1 MMEAKIINDPIW
13 GPIELHPLC
22 IRIIDTPQFQR
33 LRYIKQLGGISFVY
47 PGACHCRFE
56 HSIGTSYLARSLGL
70 ELQKNLAMLDEP
82 NKPDITDKEIL
93 CLEVAGLCHDL
104 GHGPFSHLFDQLFIP
119 KFKKPG
125 DQTWE
130 HEDATLHMLD
140 SIFKIITWNDY
151 LEDEDIK
158 FIKDLIKKPDDKEQ
172 KKPSPNEK
180 PDEKEQKKPFLYEI
194 IANGLNKID
203 VDKWDYFSRDCHMLG
218 LHHNFQCKR
227 SIKLARVVNHGEEWH
242 ISYPKSEYYN
252 LFDMFYTR
260 YTLHRQAYHHP
271 VAKAVELMI
280 TDAFVKAN
288 KSLLF
293 PPNQQRYNQKTLSE
307 SKDDMRA
314 YLWVTDDVLN
324 QIRFLNS
331 DNNVELEEAQQIIN
345 RIFQR
350 DLYKL
355 VGEKRMKCI
364 AGTVS
369 PGDLKEGM
377 EQILKSCGIRR
388 DLFEIMVVTFNYGN
402 GNENPLINAKW
413 YHKVKGVKES
423 ENGEKDGNKSTL
435 YQNIESSVIYE
446 SDAYISDMLPK
457 TFEQKYLRLFWK
469 GTKSEELYYE
479 KIKLEFSKIKTF
491 QDQKRNTVEF
501 VDTILDR
508 LPLSSNTEV

>member
-1 MMEAKIINDPIW
+1 M
-13 GPIELHPLC
+13 
-22 IRIIDTPQFQR
+22 
-33 LRYIKQLGGISFVY
+33 
-47 PGACHCRFE
+47 
-56 HSIGTSYLARSLGL
+56 
-70 ELQKNLAMLDEP
+70 
-82 NKPDITDKEIL
+82 
-93 CLEVAGLCHDL
+93 
-104 GHGPFSHLFDQLFIP
+104 FDQLFIP
-119 KFKKPG
+119 KVKKPG
-125 DQTWE
+125 DQIWE
-130 HEDATLHMLD
+130 HEDATLHMID
-140 SIFKIITWNDY
+140 SIFKNITWNDY

-158 FIKDLIKKPDDKEQ
+158 FIKDLIKKPDKTE
-172 KKPSPNEK
+172 P
-180 PDEKEQKKPFLYEI
+180 KKPFLYEI

-227 SIKLARVVNHGEEWH
+227 SIKLARVVKHGEEWH

-271 VAKAVELMI
+271 VAKAVEMMI

-293 PPNQQRYNQKTLSE
+293 PPNQQSQKTLSE

-331 DNNVELEEAQQIIN
+331 DKNEELKKAQQIIN

-355 VGEKRMKCI
+355 VGEKRIKCI
-364 AGTVS
+364 DGTVS
-369 PGDLKEGM
+369 PGDLKEGI
-377 EQILKSCGIRR
+377 EKKLESGGIKRNF
-388 DLFEIMVVTFNYGN
+388 FEIMVVTFNYGN
-402 GNENPLINAKW
+402 GKENPLINAKW
-413 YHKVKGVKES
+413 YHKVKRVKES
-423 ENGEKDGNKSTL
+423 ECEGKDGNKSTL
-435 YQNIESSVIYE
+435 YQNVESSVIHE
-446 SDAYISDMLPK
+446 NDAYISDMLPK

-469 GTKSEELYYE
+469 GTKCGEFYYE